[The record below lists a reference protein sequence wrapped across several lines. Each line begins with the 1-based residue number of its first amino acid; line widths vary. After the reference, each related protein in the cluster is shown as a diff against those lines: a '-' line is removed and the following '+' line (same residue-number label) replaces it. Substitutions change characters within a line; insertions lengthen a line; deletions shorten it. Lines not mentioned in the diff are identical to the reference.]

1 MEGRVGAAQ
10 FRGTS
15 RFELIRRL
23 GSGGAGEVYEAFD
36 REQGARIALKVLHSM
51 RADSLLR
58 FKNEFRSMQDLRHPN
73 LVGLG
78 ELIESEGRWL
88 FTMELVEGIDFL
100 SWVRPRARDG
110 GADLPTARMPLGT
123 GSTPRPIPALGPQLA
138 EHAPP
143 PRPRYEEA
151 RLRAGM
157 AQLVRGL
164 EFLHESGKVHRD
176 IKPSN
181 VLVTPT
187 GRVVILDFG
196 LVIDVER
203 PEHVTEVDHVVGTTE
218 YMAPEQA
225 SGGAISPAADWYG
238 VGVVLFQALTGRLPF
253 VGSRMDVMVDKQTSE
268 AAAPRSVV
276 PWVPTDL
283 DALCSTLLRRNP
295 AKRPG
300 GAEIR
305 RMLGGY
311 AEPTPLVTPPAPPTT
326 STGAQLFVG
335 REHELGVLRQAFEA
349 TRKGAT
355 VTAYVIGE
363 SGVGKSALARRFT
376 EELSQERGAVVLAG
390 RCYERESVPYKAV
403 DGVIDA
409 LSRYMSKLSREEA
422 AALLPLRAALLPQI
436 FPVLRQVDV
445 LADAP
450 ATLGEQ
456 PVDPKELRVLGFAAL
471 RELLSRLGHFR
482 PLVLLI
488 DDLQWTDA
496 DSLALLRELLR
507 PPDPPP
513 LLLCATVRVGA
524 DGSVGKSSAL
534 DVGTSLPGD
543 VRPLALQRLP
553 EDDARALVS
562 HLLAHAGAAGDAE
575 LIAREAE
582 GHPLFIDELVR
593 HAAAGR
599 PHTIV
604 ALEEALWSRIEKLEP
619 AQREIVVLTAV
630 AGSPIAEEVA
640 AKATAQSFS
649 EFSRQVILLR
659 AANLIRTSGARRTDT
674 VEPYHDRVR
683 AAVAAHLSSEAR
695 RGWHA
700 KLAFALEATS
710 DYEALATHW
719 HAAGRADRAAG
730 YALRAAEHAMQILAF
745 ERAAR
750 LFDRALEVGLP
761 PGTERADIL
770 ARLGEAWCNA
780 GRGSEAAQA
789 YVEAAKLAPDRAL
802 ELRRRAGTELLKSG
816 RIDEGLAVLADVLGA
831 VGIKL
836 ARSPKHA
843 IPSLLFR
850 RAQLRLRG
858 VGFRERKESEVPPA
872 LLQRVDVCYSLTA
885 GLYVDPFR
893 GTHFQTRHLL
903 LALRA
908 GEPYRVAR
916 ALTSEVVY
924 SATRGLR
931 FEKRTSQ
938 LLEYA
943 RQIAERVHNPHAMA
957 MVHGAAGMAGF
968 LEGRWRKSADECSK
982 SEKLL
987 VERCRGV
994 EWELAGVRIFRM
1006 RSQFY
1011 LGEIKQLLATLP
1023 AMRHEARELGDLYA
1037 ATQSSSGYLTIDW
1050 LANDDV
1056 AGART
1061 GAALAIAQWSQRGT
1075 HVTHYTDLLARV
1087 QIDLYAGAGRSAY
1100 EQVLERWKPFA
1111 DAMLLRVHLIRT
1123 QLHELR
1129 ARAALAAAGEAEGA
1143 ERERLLADAARSA
1156 RVLARGHTAWAEAL
1170 SFLLSGCIAAA
1181 RGQDARALSALDD
1194 AIRRCEAGEMP
1205 LHAAAARQRRGEL
1218 TGGDEGKALIAHAHE
1233 WMRSQS
1239 IRNPGRMAA
1248 MLAPH
1253 PAG

>member
-78 ELIESEGRWL
+78 ELIETEGRWL
-88 FTMELVEGIDFL
+88 FTMELVEGVDFL
-100 SWVRPRARDG
+100 TWVRPRSRDG
-110 GADLPTARMPLGT
+110 TVDLPTATMPSASGT
-123 GSTPRPIPALGPQLA
+123 NPRPIPAIPQLA

-143 PRPRYEEA
+143 PRPRFEEA
-151 RLRAGM
+151 RLRASM
-157 AQLVRGL
+157 VQLVRGL
-164 EFLHESGKVHRD
+164 EFLHNSGKVHRD

-203 PEHVTEVDHVVGTTE
+203 PEHVTEVHQVVGTTE

-253 VGSRMDVMVDKQTSE
+253 VGSRIDVMVDKQTAE
-268 AAAPRSVV
+268 AAAPRTVV

-283 DALCSTLLRRNP
+283 DALCTTLLSRNP

-300 GAEIR
+300 GSEIR
-305 RMLGGY
+305 RMLGPS
-311 AEPTPLVTPPAPPTT
+311 ADTPPVVSVPVPPTP
-326 STGAQLFVG
+326 STASQLFIG
-335 REHELGVLRQAFEA
+335 RERELGELRQAFEA
-349 TRKGAT
+349 TRKGAAI
-355 VTAYVIGE
+355 TAYIIGE

-376 EELSQERGAVVLAG
+376 EEITQERGAVVLTG

-403 DGVIDA
+403 DGIIDA
-409 LSRYMSKLSREEA
+409 LARYMSKLPREQSA
-422 AALLPLRAALLPQI
+422 GLLPLRAALLPQI

-450 ATLGEQ
+450 APLGE

-507 PPDPPP
+507 PLDPPP

-524 DGSVGKSSAL
+524 DGTVGKSSAL
-534 DVGTSLPGD
+534 ELATSLPGD
-543 VRPLALQRLP
+543 VRPISLHRLP

-562 HLLAHAGAAGDAE
+562 HLLAHAGATGDAE

-593 HAAAGR
+593 HAAAGQSH
-599 PHTIV
+599 PIV
-604 ALEEALWSRIEKLEP
+604 ALEDALWSRIEKLEP

-630 AGSPIAEEVA
+630 AGAPVAEEVA

-649 EFSRQVILLR
+649 DFSRQMILLR
-659 AANLIRTSGARRTDT
+659 AANLVRTSGARRTDT

-683 AAVAAHLSSEAR
+683 AAVAAHLSAEVR

-700 KLAFALEATS
+700 KLAFALEATN

-761 PGTERADIL
+761 AGTHRVDIL
-770 ARLGEAWCNA
+770 TRLGEAWCNA

-816 RIDEGLAVLADVLGA
+816 RIDEGLAVLQDVLGA
-831 VGIKL
+831 VGMKL

-858 VGFRERKESEVPPA
+858 VGFRERTESEVPPA

-938 LLEYA
+938 LLEQA
-943 RQIAERVHNPHAMA
+943 RRIADRVQNPHAMA

-968 LEGRWRKSADECSK
+968 LEGRWRRSVDECRK
-982 SEKLL
+982 SEQLL
-987 VERCRGV
+987 VERCTGV

-1011 LGEIKQLLATLP
+1011 LGEIKDLLTTLP
-1023 AMRHEARELGDLYA
+1023 VMRHEARELGDLYA
-1037 ATQSSSGYLTIDW
+1037 ATQSSSGFLTIDW

-1056 AGART
+1056 AGARG
-1061 GAALAIAQWSQRGT
+1061 GAAMAIAQWSQRGT
-1075 HVTHYTDLLARV
+1075 HITHYTDLLARV
-1087 QIDLYAGAGRSAY
+1087 QISLYSGAYHTAY
-1100 EQVLERWKPFA
+1100 EQVLERWKPFS
-1111 DAMLLRVHLIRT
+1111 DAMLLRVYLIRT

-1129 ARAALAAAGEAEGA
+1129 ARAALAAASEARGA
-1143 ERERLLADAARSA
+1143 ERGRLLDDAARCA
-1156 RVLARGHTAWAEAL
+1156 RALRHGRTAWAESL
-1170 SFLLSGCIAAA
+1170 SLLVSGCIAAA
-1181 RGQDARALSALDD
+1181 RGDAERARSQLEES
-1194 AIRRCEAGEMP
+1194 IRLCEAADMP
-1205 LHAAAARQRRGEL
+1205 LHAAAARLRLGEL
-1218 TGGDEGKALIAHAHE
+1218 IGGDQGRALIARARE
-1233 WMRSQS
+1233 WMQSQS
-1239 IRNPGRMAA
+1239 IRNPDRMAA
-1248 MLAPH
+1248 MLAPR
-1253 PAG
+1253 G